1 MLRRKAEES
10 RQYSN
15 DLRRKLVEAWLTG
28 ESTQVELADLF
39 QVSLGWVEKVLRRW
53 RTTGDT
59 GAAPFHRGRYPV
71 LSPDRV
77 RGGVARPADATW
89 AELGRRLHVSAPTR
103 CRWLQR
109 LGLPRKKRACMPV
122 SATRLVCNDY
132 GRVGGGRAVTGTR
145 AGWCLLTKRA

>member
-1 MLRRKAEES
+1 MP
-10 RQYSN
+10 YSN
-15 DLRRKLVEAWLTG
+15 DLRRNSNDLRRKRVEAWLTG
-28 ESTQVELADLF
+28 ERTQVERADLF
-39 QVSLGWVEKVLRRW
+39 QVSLGWGEKVLRRW

-77 RGGVARPADATW
+77 RGCVARHADATW
-89 AELGRRLHVSAPTR
+89 AELGRRLHVSAPTM

-109 LGLPRKKRACMPV
+109 LGLPRKKRACLPV
-122 SATRLVCNDY
+122 SATRLVCNDD

-145 AGWCLLTKRA
+145 AGWCLLTKRACI